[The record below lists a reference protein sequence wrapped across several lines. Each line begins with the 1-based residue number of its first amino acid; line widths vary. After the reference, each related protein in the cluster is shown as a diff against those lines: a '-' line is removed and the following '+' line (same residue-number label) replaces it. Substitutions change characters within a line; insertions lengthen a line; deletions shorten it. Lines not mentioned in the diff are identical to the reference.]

1 MSVKIDRTT
10 GNTSVINET
19 RNRTSGTQPADGAAS
34 QVHLSGLAAQLQSSA
49 ETPSFD
55 VARVSEIKEAIAD
68 GRFTIN
74 ASAVA
79 DRLIVS
85 ATELISTQ
93 RRA

>member
-10 GNTSVINET
+10 NSATVINET
-19 RNRTSGTQPADGAAS
+19 RNRTSGNRPVEGAAAE
-34 QVHLSGLAAQLQSSA
+34 VHLSGLAAQLQSSA
-49 ETPSFD
+49 ETPPFD
-55 VARVSEIKEAIAD
+55 VTRVSEIKEAIAD

>member
-1 MSVKIDRTT
+1 VKIDRTT
-10 GNTSVINET
+10 SSASIISET
-19 RNRTSGTQPADGAAS
+19 RNRTGGTRPADGAAS
-34 QVHLSGLAAQLQSSA
+34 EVHLSGLAAQLQSSA

-55 VARVSEIKEAIAD
+55 VTRVGEIKEAIAD